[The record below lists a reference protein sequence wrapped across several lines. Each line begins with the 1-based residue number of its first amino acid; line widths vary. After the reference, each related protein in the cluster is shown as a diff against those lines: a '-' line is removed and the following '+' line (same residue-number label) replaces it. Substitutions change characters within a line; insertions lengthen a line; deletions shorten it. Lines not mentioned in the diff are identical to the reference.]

1 MKPRKL
7 FNYVNKIEGLK
18 DYPDKHNNRRKEEIK
33 NYTR

>member
-7 FNYVNKIEGLK
+7 FNYVNKREGLK
-18 DYPDKHNNRRKEEIK
+18 EYTDKHNNRPEVEIK